1 LRYSPF
7 AFRSSTECDI
17 LDQPFEALSGESRTA
32 NGERR
37 RTTDMSTLQ
46 IVPMTEQHWPAVR
59 EIFAQGIAT
68 GNATFETIVPEWA
81 EWDARHLPTCR
92 LLALRDDEVLGWA
105 ALCPVSLRQA
115 YRGVA
120 EVSVYIA
127 ESARGTGVG
136 SALLASLIAESEHNS
151 IWTLQATIFAE
162 NPISIHLH
170 EKTGFRI
177 VGRRERIGCLHGR
190 WLDTVL
196 LERRSEVV
204 GR

>member
-1 LRYSPF
+1 M
-7 AFRSSTECDI
+7 
-17 LDQPFEALSGESRTA
+17 DQPFEALSGKRRKA
-32 NGERR
+32 NGEQR

-68 GNATFETIVPEWA
+68 GNATFETIVPSWE
-81 EWDARHLPTCR
+81 EWDSRHWPTCR
-92 LLALRDDEVLGWA
+92 LVALRDGEVLGWA
-105 ALCPVSLRQA
+105 ALSPVSVRQV

-120 EVSVYIA
+120 EVSVYID
-127 ESARGTGVG
+127 ESARCKGVG
-136 SALLASLIAESEHNS
+136 SALLDALIAESERNG

-170 EKTGFRI
+170 EKAGFRI

-196 LERRSEVV
+196 MERRSGVA
-204 GR
+204 GG